1 MKFISLLLAA
11 FCLTALP
18 VASKDNFMHHK
29 MNANNSETTYEIT
42 NFSQLPDGWKLYEKC
57 DTGNTVTSFQ
67 NGEMVITNK
76 NTTSNSLY
84 YGSVYYV
91 DFDHNWKDFTFEVTL
106 KMTNPVDS
114 NRWCGVGYHTQEVAG
129 NMTGYLMN
137 YRANGDSAFSAFN
150 NSKAFFDGDRV
161 NKQNVKLSDG
171 QYHTLKVTM
180 EGDIATHYIDNK
192 EIVEWDVNERNDHL
206 GGNSLEYGKFAL
218 FVNRS
223 TVNIQ
228 KVSIKGSISTTQEI
242 IKDERIVSTYRPSS
256 EDERRNF
263 PTVVSFANTK
273 EKVDNCLD
281 TDTRPSNMILNV
293 NDNLEVID
301 EDNNIIGELRN
312 IIEKDFMNLII
323 PIVYIK
329 NETQANKF
337 IEFCGEKLVIDMAVM
352 SNDLSLIKSIK
363 DEYSVIR
370 GIYHINLLPEDG
382 KLSNIVFDANKNYA
396 GVVVLDEE
404 IATREVVDYI
414 QARCKTVWIKQS
426 NESKMNLYNSIN
438 TGCYGIIVDDY
449 ENLYNLYKNYKKTAL
464 TRLPY
469 NVGHRGFPALCNEN
483 SVYGAQKAFEYGATH
498 VEIDA
503 YLTTDGDIAIMHDDD
518 ISRTSNGTGK
528 VESYSMAQLRKF
540 NLDVREPNEP
550 IPSLRDIA
558 VPIIEN
564 DGILVLEV
572 KSSKLAIVDVIKEQL
587 NELNLMDRTVVISFN
602 TGILAKFKS
611 VLPEI
616 PTSNLNEA
624 RTNNFASILYWMGS
638 FNTGIATHYSHIS
651 SADNMYYLRD
661 RGIMGWYWTYEN
673 AGSISSNIAAGITFM
688 TNNACNYFF
697 DSYRTISGREITLEA
712 GETLDLDST
721 LECDCYTYGGN
732 EEIID
737 ADIFTFE
744 EHEEYYEVICSLDYL
759 VGGNQKATIY
769 TPIFKVHKNPA
780 DIEVPGPGGEPS
792 TSTPGGDITP
802 PENTNNLSLYIG
814 VGVAGGVIILAAV
827 GAILYFVV
835 VKKKRNK

>member
-57 DTGNTVTSFQ
+57 DTGNTVTSYQ

-114 NRWCGVGYHTQEVAG
+114 NRWCGIGYHTQEVAG
-129 NMTGYLMN
+129 NMTGHLMN

-192 EIVEWDVNERNDHL
+192 EIVEWDVNERNGHL

-223 TVNIQ
+223 TINIQ
-228 KVSIKGSISTTQEI
+228 KVSIKGSISTAQEI
-242 IKDERIVSTYRPSS
+242 IKDERIVSTYRPSND
-256 EDERRNF
+256 DERRNF

-301 EDNNIIGELRN
+301 ENSNIIGELRN

-352 SNDLSLIKSIK
+352 SNDLSLIKNIK

-370 GIYHINLLPEDG
+370 GIYHLNSLPEDG

-396 GVVVLDEE
+396 GVVVLEEE

-414 QARCKTVWIKQS
+414 QARCKTV
-426 NESKMNLYNSIN
+426 
-438 TGCYGIIVDDY
+438 
-449 ENLYNLYKNYKKTAL
+449 
-464 TRLPY
+464 
-469 NVGHRGFPALCNEN
+469 
-483 SVYGAQKAFEYGATH
+483 
-498 VEIDA
+498 
-503 YLTTDGDIAIMHDDD
+503 
-518 ISRTSNGTGK
+518 
-528 VESYSMAQLRKF
+528 
-540 NLDVREPNEP
+540 
-550 IPSLRDIA
+550 
-558 VPIIEN
+558 
-564 DGILVLEV
+564 
-572 KSSKLAIVDVIKEQL
+572 
-587 NELNLMDRTVVISFN
+587 
-602 TGILAKFKS
+602 
-611 VLPEI
+611 
-616 PTSNLNEA
+616 
-624 RTNNFASILYWMGS
+624 
-638 FNTGIATHYSHIS
+638 
-651 SADNMYYLRD
+651 
-661 RGIMGWYWTYEN
+661 
-673 AGSISSNIAAGITFM
+673 
-688 TNNACNYFF
+688 
-697 DSYRTISGREITLEA
+697 
-712 GETLDLDST
+712 
-721 LECDCYTYGGN
+721 
-732 EEIID
+732 
-737 ADIFTFE
+737 
-744 EHEEYYEVICSLDYL
+744 
-759 VGGNQKATIY
+759 
-769 TPIFKVHKNPA
+769 
-780 DIEVPGPGGEPS
+780 
-792 TSTPGGDITP
+792 
-802 PENTNNLSLYIG
+802 
-814 VGVAGGVIILAAV
+814 
-827 GAILYFVV
+827 
-835 VKKKRNK
+835 